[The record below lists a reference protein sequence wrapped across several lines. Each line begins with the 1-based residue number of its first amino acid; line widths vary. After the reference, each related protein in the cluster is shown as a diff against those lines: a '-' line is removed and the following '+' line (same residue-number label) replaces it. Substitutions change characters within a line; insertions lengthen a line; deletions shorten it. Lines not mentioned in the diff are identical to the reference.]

1 MKNKIVAAIGK
12 NIRVISQNEN
22 YVIEEFSS
30 DVGKY
35 VEWTTIRFTSLWDA
49 LREISKEICYREAII
64 K

>member
-12 NIRVISQNEN
+12 NIRVINQNEN

-35 VEWTTIRFTSLWDA
+35 VEWTTIRFASLWDA